1 MDNCIRVAVVEDD
14 ERYRKMVV
22 EALRQDAG
30 LELTGEFGD
39 GVSFL
44 SSLDD
49 NLPDVTLMD
58 VQLPGLDGITTLR
71 QARQKY
77 EQLQFIMLTVYEEAD
92 VLFNA
97 LRSGATGYLLKQS
110 SPEEISQAIHEVKG
124 GGSPMS
130 TAIARKVVQSFQW
143 DEQKYKALQPLS
155 DREREI
161 LEYLSQGYRYKEIAA
176 KLFLSVETIRTHI
189 RNMYVKLQVNSRTEA
204 INKIRPSFNG

>member
-1 MDNCIRVAVVEDD
+1 MAVVEDD
-14 ERYRKMVV
+14 ERYRKMLVQ
-22 EALRQDAG
+22 ALQQNPAV
-30 LELTGEFGD
+30 ELTGQFGD

-44 SSLDD
+44 NSLD
-49 NLPDVTLMD
+49 NLPPDVVLMD
-58 VQLPGLDGITTLR
+58 FQLPGLDGIATLR

-77 EQLQFIMLTVYEEAD
+77 DKLQVIMLTVYEEAEI
-92 VLFNA
+92 LFNA
-97 LRSGATGYLLKQS
+97 LRSGATGYLLKQAG
-110 SPEEISQAIHEVKG
+110 PEEIFQAIREVLS

-143 DEQKYKALQPLS
+143 DERKYEALQPLS

-161 LEYLSQGYRYKEIAA
+161 LEYLAQGYRYKEIAA

-204 INKIRPSFNG
+204 INKIRPSSL

>member
-1 MDNCIRVAVVEDD
+1 MDKCIRVAVVEDD

-22 EALRQDAG
+22 QALRQDTG
-30 LELTGEFGD
+30 LELSGEFGD

-44 SSLDD
+44 NSLEDT
-49 NLPDVTLMD
+49 LPEVILMD

-71 QARQKY
+71 QALQKY
-77 EQLQFIMLTVYEEAD
+77 TQLRFIVLTVYEEAEI
-92 VLFNA
+92 LFNA
-97 LRSGATGYLLKQS
+97 LRAGATGYLLKQS

-143 DEQKYKALQPLS
+143 DVRKYEALQPLS

-176 KLFLSVETIRTHI
+176 KLFLKR
-189 RNMYVKLQVNSRTEA
+189 RNNSHPYPQYVCKTSGQFPDRSYQ
-204 INKIRPSFNG
+204 